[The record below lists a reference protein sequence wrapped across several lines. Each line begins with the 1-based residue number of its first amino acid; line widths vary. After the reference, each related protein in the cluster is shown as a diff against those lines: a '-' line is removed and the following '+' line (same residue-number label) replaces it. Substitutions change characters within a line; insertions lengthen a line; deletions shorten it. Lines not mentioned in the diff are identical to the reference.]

1 MKSKLTISSVRG
13 HYRQAAAVFGVL
25 LMAWSGLASAVGTAS
40 STTITNRSS
49 LTYSVGSVAQTLI
62 ESSPTGNSTPGA
74 TLGADT
80 TFVVD
85 NKVSMLVAEGNSTY
99 TSVSPGQSAAVTTFT
114 VTNLG
119 NTTQDFALSAA
130 NLSSGAI
137 LFGGTD
143 NFDATSCSAY
153 RESGAN
159 AGYQPLED
167 IATYIDELPAS
178 GTTTA
183 TVYVVCNI
191 PAGLANGSNAV
202 VSLTAT
208 ARAGGTA
215 ASLGAALTETTGV
228 NTAGVDIVFADGTG
242 TDDSSRDAAH
252 SARDAYRVVSAALTV
267 TKTVALVCDPLNSTT
282 NPKNIPGAVVRW
294 TITVSNSVTAS
305 ASATLTQVSDALNAN
320 STFDPDLITGAGGTA
335 GCEGAAGGAGTPEN
349 ANGKGFKLNVTG
361 STRPGTYP
369 KFFTTALD
377 SDGADLSGTTVVIDY
392 GPAMPAEGT
401 YAAGEL
407 KAGESVV
414 VYFNVSI
421 N

>member
-1 MKSKLTISSVRG
+1 MKSTKNISPLWG
-13 HYRQAAAVFGVL
+13 LYRQAAAVSGVL
-25 LMAWSGLASAVGTAS
+25 LMAWSGLAGAVGTAS

-49 LTYSVGSVAQTLI
+49 LTYSVGAVPQTLI

-85 NKVSMLVAEGNSTY
+85 NKVDVLVTENSTTF
-99 TSVSPGQSAAVTTFT
+99 TSVTPGQTAAVTEFT
-114 VTNLG
+114 VTNQG
-119 NTTQDFALSAA
+119 NTVQDFALTAA
-130 NLSSGAI
+130 NLANGTV
-137 LFGGTD
+137 LFSGTD
-143 NFDATSCSAY
+143 NFDATACAAY
-153 RESGAN
+153 REIGGG
-159 AGYQPLED
+159 AGYQAGSD
-167 IATYIDELPAS
+167 TATFIDELAAD
-178 GTTTA
+178 GTA
-183 TVYVVCNI
+183 IVYVVCNI
-191 PAGLANGSNAV
+191 PSGQANSSNAV

-208 ARAGGTA
+208 ALAGGGA
-215 ASLGAALTETTGV
+215 ASQGAALTQTAGA
-228 NTAGVDIVFADGTG
+228 NTAGVDIVFADDTG
-242 TDDSSRDAAH
+242 TDDGNRDAAH
-252 SARDAYRVVSAALTV
+252 SARDAYRVVAAALTV

-294 TITVSNSVTAS
+294 TITVSNAAGAS

-320 STFDPDLITGAGGTA
+320 STFDPDLITGAGGVA
-335 GCEGAAGGAGTPEN
+335 GCEGAAAGAGTPESAN
-349 ANGKGFKLNVTG
+349 ASGFKLDVTG
-361 STRPGTYP
+361 DTRPGTYP
-369 KFFTTALD
+369 KFFTTAND
-377 SDGADLSGTTVVIDY
+377 GDGADLNGTTVEIDY

>member
-1 MKSKLTISSVRG
+1 MKSTITISPVWG
-13 HYRQAAAVFGVL
+13 LYWQAAAVFGVL
-25 LMAWSGLASAVGTAS
+25 LMAWSGLAGAVGTAS

-74 TLGADT
+74 TLGTDT

-85 NKVSMLVAEGNSTY
+85 NKVDVLVTEGNSTY
-99 TSVSPGQSAAVTTFT
+99 TSVSPGQTAAVTTFT

-119 NTTQDFALSAA
+119 NTTQDFALAAA

-137 LFGGTD
+137 LFSGTD
-143 NFDATSCSAY
+143 NFDGTSCSAF

-159 AGYQPLED
+159 AGYQAAQD
-167 IATYIDELPAS
+167 TATYIDELPAS

-183 TVYVVCNI
+183 TVYVVCDI
-191 PAGLANGSNAV
+191 PSGQANGSNAV

-208 ARAGGTA
+208 ARVGGTA
-215 ASLGAALTETTGV
+215 ASLGAALTETTGA
-228 NTAGVDIVFADGTG
+228 NTAGVDIVFADGAG
-242 TDDSSRDAAH
+242 TDDASRNAAY
-252 SARDAYRVVSAALTV
+252 SARDAYRVSASALTV
-267 TKTVALVCDPLNSTT
+267 TKTVALVCDPLNSIT

-294 TITVSNSVTAS
+294 TITVSNAVTAS

-320 STFDPDLITGAGGTA
+320 STFDPDLITGAGGAA
-335 GCEGAAGGAGTPEN
+335 GCEGAAAGAGTAESAN
-349 ANGKGFKLNVTG
+349 ASGFKLDVTG
-361 STRPGTYP
+361 DTRPGTYP
-369 KFFTTALD
+369 KFFTTAND
-377 SDGADLSGTTVVIDY
+377 NDGADLNGTTVEIDY

-407 KAGESVV
+407 KAGEAVV

>member
-1 MKSKLTISSVRG
+1 MKSTVTISPLWG
-13 HYRQAAAVFGVL
+13 LCRQAAAVFGVL
-25 LMAWSGLASAVGTAS
+25 LVAWSGLASAAGTAS

-85 NKVSMLVAEGNSTY
+85 NKVAVLVTESNSTY
-99 TSVSPGQSAAVTTFT
+99 TSVTPGQTAAVTTFT
-114 VTNLG
+114 VTNQG
-119 NTTQDFALSAA
+119 NTTQDFALTAA

-137 LFGGTD
+137 LFSGTD
-143 NFDATSCSAY
+143 NFDATSCSAF
-153 RESGAN
+153 RESGTT
-159 AGYQPLED
+159 AGYQVLED
-167 IATYIDELPAS
+167 TATYIDELPAS

-191 PAGLANGSNAV
+191 PTGLANGSNAV

-215 ASLGAALTETTGV
+215 ASLGAALTETTGA
-228 NTAGVDIVFADGTG
+228 NTAGVDIVFADGAG
-242 TDDSSRDAAH
+242 TDDGSRDAAH

-267 TKTVALVCDPLNSTT
+267 TKTVTLVCDPLNSTT
-282 NPKNIPGAVVRW
+282 SPKNIPGAVVRW
-294 TITVSNSVTAS
+294 TITVSNAVTAS

-320 STFDPDLITGAGGTA
+320 STFDPDLITGAGGAA
-335 GCEGAAGGAGTPEN
+335 GCEGAAGGSGTPEN

-361 STRPGTYP
+361 TTRPGTYP

-377 SDGADLSGTTVVIDY
+377 SDGADLNGTTVVIDY

-407 KAGESVV
+407 KAGETVV